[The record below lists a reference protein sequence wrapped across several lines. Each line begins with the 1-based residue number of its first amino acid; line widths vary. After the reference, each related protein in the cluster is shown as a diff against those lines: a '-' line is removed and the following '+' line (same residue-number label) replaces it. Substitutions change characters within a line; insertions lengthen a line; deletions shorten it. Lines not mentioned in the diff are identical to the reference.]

1 MEKKHYSIDNVFLM
15 ADAHNIM
22 DRIQLRNLKEI
33 RSTKKT
39 YVYNQKNNEERSPR
53 ELNTNRTLY

>member
-33 RSTKKT
+33 RSTKKLMFT
-39 YVYNQKNNEERSPR
+39 IRKIMKKEVQEN
-53 ELNTNRTLY
+53 